1 MSSNENKLVPKL
13 RFPEFKDNGEWGKK
27 KLGELCDY
35 WNGASHEKGVSDEGD
50 YFLLSLNSIDIDGN
64 LKSDMKKLSYTDNS
78 LQRNDLVM
86 VLSDV
91 AHGNFLGLTDIIPT
105 ERYVLNQRMA
115 RLRIRDLNEVN
126 PYFLRAY
133 INKSQKYFKRKG
145 QGSSQLNLAKSS
157 VTGFPIIIPPKKQEQ
172 QKIAACLSSLDEV
185 ITAESQ
191 KLELLKEHK
200 KGLLQNLFPQ
210 EGETVPKLRFK
221 EFEHSGEW
229 IEKRLKDVCEINPK
243 ISQLPDEFVYIDLES
258 VDKGKLLQKKII
270 HREEAPSRA
279 QRLLED
285 DDIAF
290 QTVRPY
296 QKNNYYFKK
305 TDNYEYVASTG
316 YAQLRAYESS
326 MFLFQVIHTNGFVSK
341 VIKKCSGSNYPAI
354 NTSDL
359 SQISVEI
366 PTNKEEQQKIAAC
379 LSSID
384 DLITAQSQRIEA
396 LKMHKKG
403 LLQGLFPNVNE
414 G

>member
-1 MSSNENKLVPKL
+1 MSNNENKLVPKL

-172 QKIAACLSSLDEV
+172 QKIAACLSSLDKV
-185 ITAESQ
+185 ITAENQ

-221 EFEHSGEW
+221 EFENSGEW
-229 IEKRLKDVCEINPK
+229 EEKELGSFCNSLSSGNDKNFEDGEYELYGSTGVIGRTDNASYEGAFILVARVGANAGYLNKVKGKFGVTDNTLVIDLNKKDLVNFIFY
-243 ISQLPDEFVYIDLES
+243 SLES
-258 VDKGKLLQKKII
+258 VGLNKLVFGSGQPLITGGELKSFLILI
-270 HREEAPSRA
+270 PSS
-279 QRLLED
+279 E
-285 DDIAF
+285 
-290 QTVRPY
+290 
-296 QKNNYYFKK
+296 K
-305 TDNYEYVASTG
+305 
-316 YAQLRAYESS
+316 
-326 MFLFQVIHTNGFVSK
+326 
-341 VIKKCSGSNYPAI
+341 
-354 NTSDL
+354 
-359 SQISVEI
+359 
-366 PTNKEEQQKIAAC
+366 EQQKIAET
-379 LSSID
+379 LSSLD

-414 G
+414 VTK